1 MVPKQV
7 EKLLRGGQHT
17 AVLSVPAEVCRRC
30 GERLYS
36 DSTARRFEEV
46 RAKLR
51 RHETAEFEA
60 VGTAFRAR

>member
-1 MVPKQV
+1 LVRKQV

-17 AVLSVPAEVCRRC
+17 AVLTAMADVCLRR

-36 DSTARRFEEV
+36 DLTVRRFEEV

-51 RHETAEFEA
+51 RHETEELEA